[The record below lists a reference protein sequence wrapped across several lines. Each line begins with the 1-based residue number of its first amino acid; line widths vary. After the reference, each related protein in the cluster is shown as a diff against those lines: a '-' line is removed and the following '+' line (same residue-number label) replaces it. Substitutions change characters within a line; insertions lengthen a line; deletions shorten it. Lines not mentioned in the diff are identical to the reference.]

1 MKERQTFDDGDQ
13 LQSASPKILVFD
25 YIRFV
30 PCVML
35 MTPLLM
41 LIDSFK
47 RKGIAERE
55 SIKYLAENKRLETLV
70 VLILQKVLEKKHYT
84 RNSPL

>member
-1 MKERQTFDDGDQ
+1 MKEHQTFDDGDP
-13 LQSASPKILVFD
+13 LQSASPKVLVFD

-55 SIKYLAENKRLETLV
+55 SIKYLAENKRLEMSKLG
-70 VLILQKVLEKKHYT
+70 I
-84 RNSPL
+84 

>member
-1 MKERQTFDDGDQ
+1 MKECQTFDKGDP
-13 LQSASPKILVFD
+13 LQSASPKVLVFD

-30 PCVML
+30 PFVML

-47 RKGIAERE
+47 GKGIAKRE
-55 SIKYLAENKRLETLV
+55 SIKYLAENKRLEMSNLG
-70 VLILQKVLEKKHYT
+70 I
-84 RNSPL
+84 

>member
-1 MKERQTFDDGDQ
+1 MKEHQTFDDGDP
-13 LQSASPKILVFD
+13 LQSASPKVLEFD

-30 PCVML
+30 ECVML

-55 SIKYLAENKRLETLV
+55 SIKYLAGNKKLEMSNLG
-70 VLILQKVLEKKHYT
+70 I
-84 RNSPL
+84 

>member
-1 MKERQTFDDGDQ
+1 MKEHQTFDDGDP
-13 LQSASPKILVFD
+13 LESASPKVLVFD
-25 YIRFV
+25 YIRFL

-47 RKGIAERE
+47 RKGIIERE
-55 SIKYLAENKRLETLV
+55 SIKYLAENKRLEMSNLD
-70 VLILQKVLEKKHYT
+70 I
-84 RNSPL
+84 

>member
-1 MKERQTFDDGDQ
+1 MKEHQTFDDGDL
-13 LQSASPKILVFD
+13 LQSASPKVLLFEYIHLVL
-25 YIRFV
+25 
-30 PCVML
+30 CVMW

-55 SIKYLAENKRLETLV
+55 SIKYLAENKRLEMSNLG
-70 VLILQKVLEKKHYT
+70 I
-84 RNSPL
+84 

>member
-1 MKERQTFDDGDQ
+1 MKEHQTFDDGDP
-13 LQSASPKILVFD
+13 LQSASPKVLVFD

-55 SIKYLAENKRLETLV
+55 SIKYLAKNKRLELSN
-70 VLILQKVLEKKHYT
+70 LGI
-84 RNSPL
+84 

>member
-1 MKERQTFDDGDQ
+1 MKECQTFDDGDP
-13 LQSASPKILVFD
+13 LQSASPKVLVFD

-55 SIKYLAENKRLETLV
+55 SIKYLAEKKRLEMSNLG
-70 VLILQKVLEKKHYT
+70 I
-84 RNSPL
+84 

>member
-1 MKERQTFDDGDQ
+1 MKEHQTFDDGDP
-13 LQSASPKILVFD
+13 LQSASPKVLVFD

-30 PCVML
+30 PRAML

-47 RKGIAERE
+47 RKGIVKRE
-55 SIKYLAENKRLETLV
+55 SIKYLVEKKRLEMSNLG
-70 VLILQKVLEKKHYT
+70 I
-84 RNSPL
+84 

>member
-1 MKERQTFDDGDQ
+1 MKEHQTFDDGDP
-13 LQSASPKILVFD
+13 LQSASPKVLVFD

-47 RKGIAERE
+47 RKGIAESE
-55 SIKYLAENKRLETLV
+55 SIKYLAENKRLEMSNLG
-70 VLILQKVLEKKHYT
+70 I
-84 RNSPL
+84 

>member
-1 MKERQTFDDGDQ
+1 
-13 LQSASPKILVFD
+13 
-25 YIRFV
+25 
-30 PCVML
+30 

-55 SIKYLAENKRLETLV
+55 SIKYLAENKRLEMSNLG
-70 VLILQKVLEKKHYT
+70 I
-84 RNSPL
+84 

>member
-1 MKERQTFDDGDQ
+1 MDFLKEYQTFDDGDP
-13 LQSASPKILVFD
+13 LQSASPKVLVFD

-55 SIKYLAENKRLETLV
+55 SIKYLAENKRLEMSNLG
-70 VLILQKVLEKKHYT
+70 I
-84 RNSPL
+84 

>member
-1 MKERQTFDDGDQ
+1 MKECQTFDDGDP
-13 LQSASPKILVFD
+13 LQSASPKVLVFD

-41 LIDSFK
+41 LIDYFK
-47 RKGIAERE
+47 RKGIVERE
-55 SIKYLAENKRLETLV
+55 SIKYLAEKKRLEMSNLG
-70 VLILQKVLEKKHYT
+70 I
-84 RNSPL
+84 

>member
-1 MKERQTFDDGDQ
+1 MKEHQTFDDGDP
-13 LQSASPKILVFD
+13 LQSASPKVLVFD

-41 LIDSFK
+41 SIDSFK

-55 SIKYLAENKRLETLV
+55 SIKYLAEKKKLEMSSLG
-70 VLILQKVLEKKHYT
+70 I
-84 RNSPL
+84 

>member
-1 MKERQTFDDGDQ
+1 MKEHQTFDDGDL
-13 LQSASPKILVFD
+13 LQSASPKVLLFD
-25 YIRFV
+25 YICFV

-55 SIKYLAENKRLETLV
+55 SIKYLAENKRLEMSNLG
-70 VLILQKVLEKKHYT
+70 I
-84 RNSPL
+84 

>member
-1 MKERQTFDDGDQ
+1 MKECQTFDEGDP
-13 LQSASPKILVFD
+13 LQSASPKVLVFD

-35 MTPLLM
+35 MTPLFMQTFDEGDPLQSASPKVLVFDYIRFVPCVMLMTPLFM

-47 RKGIAERE
+47 RK
-55 SIKYLAENKRLETLV
+55 
-70 VLILQKVLEKKHYT
+70 
-84 RNSPL
+84 RNC

>member
-1 MKERQTFDDGDQ
+1 LKEHQTFDDGDP
-13 LQSASPKILVFD
+13 LQSASPKVLVFD

-55 SIKYLAENKRLETLV
+55 SIKYLAENKRLEMSNLG
-70 VLILQKVLEKKHYT
+70 I
-84 RNSPL
+84 

>member
-1 MKERQTFDDGDQ
+1 MKECQTFDEGDP
-13 LQSASPKILVFD
+13 LQSASPKVLVFD

-35 MTPLLM
+35 TTPLLM

-47 RKGIAERE
+47 RKGIVERE
-55 SIKYLAENKRLETLV
+55 SIKYLAEKKRLEMSNRYIEDIHVMAVFLAC
-70 VLILQKVLEKKHYT
+70 
-84 RNSPL
+84 

>member
-1 MKERQTFDDGDQ
+1 MKEHQTFDDGDP
-13 LQSASPKILVFD
+13 LQSASPKVLVFD

-41 LIDSFK
+41 LIYSFK
-47 RKGIAERE
+47 RKGIAKRE
-55 SIKYLAENKRLETLV
+55 SIKYLAENKRLEMSNLG
-70 VLILQKVLEKKHYT
+70 I
-84 RNSPL
+84 

>member
-1 MKERQTFDDGDQ
+1 MKECQTFDEGDP
-13 LQSASPKILVFD
+13 LQSASPKVLVVD

-55 SIKYLAENKRLETLV
+55 SIKYLAENKRLEMSNLG
-70 VLILQKVLEKKHYT
+70 I
-84 RNSPL
+84 

>member
-1 MKERQTFDDGDQ
+1 MKEFQTFDDGDP
-13 LQSASPKILVFD
+13 LQSASPKVLVFD

-41 LIDSFK
+41 VIDSFK

-55 SIKYLAENKRLETLV
+55 SIKYLAENIRLEMSNLG
-70 VLILQKVLEKKHYT
+70 I
-84 RNSPL
+84 

>member
-1 MKERQTFDDGDQ
+1 MKGCQIFDDGDP
-13 LQSASPKILVFD
+13 LQSASPKVLVFD

-55 SIKYLAENKRLETLV
+55 SIKYLAENKRLEMSNLG
-70 VLILQKVLEKKHYT
+70 I
-84 RNSPL
+84 

>member
-1 MKERQTFDDGDQ
+1 MKECQTFDDGDP
-13 LQSASPKILVFD
+13 LQSASPKVLVFD

-55 SIKYLAENKRLETLV
+55 SIKYLAENKRLEMSNLG
-70 VLILQKVLEKKHYT
+70 I
-84 RNSPL
+84 

>member
-1 MKERQTFDDGDQ
+1 MKEHQTFDDGDP
-13 LQSASPKILVFD
+13 LQSASPKVLVFD

-41 LIDSFK
+41 LTDSFK

-55 SIKYLAENKRLETLV
+55 SIKYLAENKRLEMSNLG
-70 VLILQKVLEKKHYT
+70 I
-84 RNSPL
+84 

>member
-1 MKERQTFDDGDQ
+1 MKGCQTFDEGDP
-13 LQSASPKILVFD
+13 LQSASPKVLVFD

-30 PCVML
+30 PCGML

-55 SIKYLAENKRLETLV
+55 SIKYLAENKRLEMSNLG
-70 VLILQKVLEKKHYT
+70 I
-84 RNSPL
+84 

>member
-1 MKERQTFDDGDQ
+1 MKEHQTFDDGDP
-13 LQSASPKILVFD
+13 LQSASPKVLVFD

-41 LIDSFK
+41 LVDSFK

-55 SIKYLAENKRLETLV
+55 SIKYLAENKRLEMFNLG
-70 VLILQKVLEKKHYT
+70 I
-84 RNSPL
+84 

>member
-1 MKERQTFDDGDQ
+1 MKEHQTFDDGDP
-13 LQSASPKILVFD
+13 LQSASPKVLVFD

-47 RKGIAERE
+47 IKGIAERE
-55 SIKYLAENKRLETLV
+55 SIKYLAENKRLEMSNLG
-70 VLILQKVLEKKHYT
+70 I
-84 RNSPL
+84 